1 MHPSAGNA
9 TLDTIHPFHTQRAED
24 MNFLAGV
31 LKDWLRRLGVHT
43 GSGNALKI
51 EAFGHSLGGATTAG
65 AMQRTKLIQAG
76 INMDGF
82 FVNRTPTDDAIKNV
96 ERPFVIMGA
105 GEHNSTSEETWREWK
120 KHQSG
125 GTRS

>member
-1 MHPSAGNA
+1 
-9 TLDTIHPFHTQRAED
+9 

-82 FVNRTPTDDAIKNV
+82 L
-96 ERPFVIMGA
+96 
-105 GEHNSTSEETWREWK
+105 
-120 KHQSG
+120 
-125 GTRS
+125 